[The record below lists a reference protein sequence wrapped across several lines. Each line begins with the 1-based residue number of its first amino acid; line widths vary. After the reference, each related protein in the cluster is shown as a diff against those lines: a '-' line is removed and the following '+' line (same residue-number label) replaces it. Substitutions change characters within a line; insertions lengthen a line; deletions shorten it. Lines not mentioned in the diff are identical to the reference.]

1 MHTHWLVEPT
11 DYDGSQLRAHWI
23 LRTTGLIGD
32 AMVAFRGRCASATT
46 RWQTWRICSR
56 SRPSRAMTWST
67 FVLEI
72 FDDGDLVRAV
82 VQQRLLSAIAFELL
96 RTDVLSRARGVD
108 SQVAAASLRRDG
120 DDIFLGDGKLSISI
134 ATKSLVSTLIH
145 FAVNVENSGTPVPT
159 SSLRDLG
166 VDPESFG
173 RQLLEAFAAEQ
184 ASMRQARVQV
194 RAKGESGA

>member
-32 AMVAFRGRCASATT
+32 AMVAFRGRCAVRDDEMADLADLLTE
-46 RWQTWRICSR
+46 QTI
-56 SRPSRAMTWST
+56 AGDGMVH